1 MCQSRQEECTFVQKP
16 QGRKRRKVEG
26 GETAGSPGDGTKP
39 RYDMK
44 RALILLC

>member
-26 GETAGSPGDGTKP
+26 GDAGSPGDGTKP
-39 RYDMK
+39 RCVCDKLFDMS
-44 RALILLC
+44 I